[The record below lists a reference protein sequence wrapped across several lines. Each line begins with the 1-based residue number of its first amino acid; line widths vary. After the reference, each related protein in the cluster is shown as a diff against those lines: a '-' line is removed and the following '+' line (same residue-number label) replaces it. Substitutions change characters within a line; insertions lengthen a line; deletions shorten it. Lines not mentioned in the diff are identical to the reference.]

1 MCSHAQQALK
11 DILKEECTLHLVKQ
25 NTYFISDLHLGA
37 PSLEQSQQRERKV
50 VDFLK
55 SIQDDCA
62 TLYIVGDLFDYWFEY
77 KRVVPRGHTRLLGT
91 LATMADKGM
100 KLHVF
105 TGNHDL
111 WMTDY
116 LEEELGATIHHQ
128 PFKVQL
134 GTGQFYIAHGDGL
147 GPGDLKYKT
156 IKRIFTN
163 PLCQWLYRRLH
174 PNFGVGF
181 AARMSRTSRNSQ
193 SEDDHAFLGDKERQ
207 LQHSLSVL
215 ENENIDFFI
224 YGHRHHLK
232 DLPITRERKDGTKI
246 DARYVVLGDWIT
258 LDSFAK
264 WDGTTLTTST
274 YSPEQ

>member
-1 MCSHAQQALK
+1 MFTCATSLK
-11 DILKEECTLHLVKQ
+11 DILKEECTLHFVKQ

-55 SIQDDCA
+55 SIEDDCA

-91 LATMADKGM
+91 LANMADKGM
-100 KLHVF
+100 QLHVF

-116 LEEELGATIHHQ
+116 LEEELGATVHHQ
-128 PFKVQL
+128 PLRIQL
-134 GTGQFYIAHGDGL
+134 GKGQFYIAHGDGL
-147 GPGDLKYKT
+147 GPGDLKYKM

-163 PLCQWLYRRLH
+163 PVCQWLYRRLH

-181 AARMSRTSRNSQ
+181 AARMSRASRNSQ
-193 SEDDHAFLGDKERQ
+193 SDDDHAFLGDKERQ

-215 ENENIDFFI
+215 EKENIDYFI

-246 DARYVVLGDWIT
+246 DSRYVVLGDWISI
-258 LDSFAK
+258 DSFAK

-274 YSPEQ
+274 YSPKQ

>member
-1 MCSHAQQALK
+1 M
-11 DILKEECTLHLVKQ
+11 KEECTLHFVKQ

-55 SIQDDCA
+55 SIEDDCA

-91 LATMADKGM
+91 LANMADKGM
-100 KLHVF
+100 NLHVF

-116 LEEELGATIHHQ
+116 LEEELGAKVHHQ
-128 PFKVQL
+128 PLMIQL

-147 GPGDLKYKT
+147 GPGDLKYKM

-163 PLCQWLYRRLH
+163 PVCQWLYRRLH

-181 AARMSRTSRNSQ
+181 AARMSRASRNSQ
-193 SEDDHAFLGDKERQ
+193 SDDDHAFLGDKERQ

-232 DLPITRERKDGTKI
+232 DLPITHERKDGTKI
-246 DARYVVLGDWIT
+246 DSRYVVLGDWISI
-258 LDSFAK
+258 DSFAK

-274 YSPEQ
+274 YSSKQ

>member
-1 MCSHAQQALK
+1 M
-11 DILKEECTLHLVKQ
+11 KEECTLHFVKQ

-55 SIQDDCA
+55 SIEDDCA
-62 TLYIVGDLFDYWFEY
+62 TLFIVGDLFDYWFEY

-91 LATMADKGM
+91 LANMADKGM
-100 KLHVF
+100 NLHVF

-116 LEEELGATIHHQ
+116 LEEELGATVHHQ
-128 PFKVQL
+128 PLRIQL

-147 GPGDLKYKT
+147 GPGDLKYKM

-163 PLCQWLYRRLH
+163 PVCQWLYRRLH

-181 AARMSRTSRNSQ
+181 AARMSRASRNSQ
-193 SEDDHAFLGDKERQ
+193 SDDDHAFLGDKERQ

-232 DLPITRERKDGTKI
+232 DLPITRKRKDGTKI
-246 DARYVVLGDWIT
+246 DSRYVVLGDWISI
-258 LDSFAK
+258 DSFAK
-264 WDGTTLTTST
+264 WDGTTLTTSS
-274 YSPEQ
+274 YSPKQ

>member
-1 MCSHAQQALK
+1 M
-11 DILKEECTLHLVKQ
+11 KEECTLHFVKQ

-55 SIQDDCA
+55 SIEDDCA

-91 LATMADKGM
+91 LANMADKGM
-100 KLHVF
+100 HLHIF

-116 LEEELGATIHHQ
+116 LEEELGATVHHQ
-128 PFKVQL
+128 PLRIQL
-134 GTGQFYIAHGDGL
+134 GSGQFYIAHGDGL
-147 GPGDLKYKT
+147 GPGDLKYKM

-163 PLCQWLYRRLH
+163 PVCQWLYRRLH

-181 AARMSRTSRNSQ
+181 AARMSRASRNSQ
-193 SEDDHAFLGDKERQ
+193 SDDDHAFLGDKERQ

-232 DLPITRERKDGTKI
+232 DLSITQERKDGTKI
-246 DARYVVLGDWIT
+246 DARYVVLGDWISI
-258 LDSFAK
+258 DSFAK

-274 YSPEQ
+274 YSSKQ

>member
-1 MCSHAQQALK
+1 MFTCATSLK
-11 DILKEECTLHLVKQ
+11 DILKEECTLHFVKQ

-55 SIQDDCA
+55 SIEDDCA

-91 LATMADKGM
+91 LANMADKGM
-100 KLHVF
+100 HLHIF

-116 LEEELGATIHHQ
+116 LEEELGATVHHQ
-128 PFKVQL
+128 PLKIQL

-147 GPGDLKYKT
+147 GPGDLKYKM

-163 PLCQWLYRRLH
+163 PVCQWLYRRLH

-181 AARMSRTSRNSQ
+181 AARMSRASRNSQ
-193 SEDDHAFLGDKERQ
+193 SDDDHAFLGDKERQ

-232 DLPITRERKDGTKI
+232 DLSIACERKDGTKI
-246 DARYVVLGDWIT
+246 DARYVVLGDWISI
-258 LDSFAK
+258 DSFAK

-274 YSPEQ
+274 YSSKQ

>member
-1 MCSHAQQALK
+1 MLTCATSLK
-11 DILKEECTLHLVKQ
+11 DILKEECTLHFVKQ

-55 SIQDDCA
+55 SIEDDCA

-91 LATMADKGM
+91 LANMADKGM
-100 KLHVF
+100 NLHIF

-116 LEEELGATIHHQ
+116 LEEELGATVHHQ
-128 PFKVQL
+128 PLKIQL
-134 GTGQFYIAHGDGL
+134 GEGQFYIAHGDGL
-147 GPGDLKYKT
+147 GPGDRKYKM

-163 PLCQWLYRRLH
+163 PVCQWLYRRLH

-181 AARMSRTSRNSQ
+181 AARMSRASRNSQ
-193 SEDDHAFLGDKERQ
+193 SDDDHAFLGDKERQ

-232 DLPITRERKDGTKI
+232 DLPIKQERKDGTKI
-246 DARYVVLGDWIT
+246 VARYVVLGDWLSI
-258 LDSFAK
+258 DSFAK
-264 WDGTTLTTST
+264 WDGTTLTIST
-274 YSPEQ
+274 YSLTK

>member
-1 MCSHAQQALK
+1 MFTCATSLK
-11 DILKEECTLHLVKQ
+11 DILKEECTLHFVKQ

-55 SIQDDCA
+55 SIEDDCA

-91 LATMADKGM
+91 LANMADKGM
-100 KLHVF
+100 QLHVF

-116 LEEELGATIHHQ
+116 LEEELGATVHHQ
-128 PFKVQL
+128 PLRIQL
-134 GTGQFYIAHGDGL
+134 GKGQFYIAHGDGL
-147 GPGDLKYKT
+147 GPGDLKYKM

-163 PLCQWLYRRLH
+163 PVCQWLYRRLH

-181 AARMSRTSRNSQ
+181 AARMSRASRNSQ
-193 SEDDHAFLGDKERQ
+193 SDDDHAFLGDKERQ

-246 DARYVVLGDWIT
+246 DSRYVVLGDWISI
-258 LDSFAK
+258 DSFAK

-274 YSPEQ
+274 YSPKQ

>member
-1 MCSHAQQALK
+1 VLTCATSLK
-11 DILKEECTLHLVKQ
+11 DILKEECTLHFVKQ

-55 SIQDDCA
+55 SIEDDCA

-91 LATMADKGM
+91 LANMADKGM
-100 KLHVF
+100 NLHVF

-116 LEEELGATIHHQ
+116 LEEELGATVHHQ
-128 PFKVQL
+128 PSRIQL

-147 GPGDLKYKT
+147 GPGDLKYKM

-163 PLCQWLYRRLH
+163 PVCQWLYRRLH
-174 PNFGVGF
+174 PNFGIGF
-181 AARMSRTSRNSQ
+181 AARMSRASRNSQ
-193 SEDDHAFLGDKERQ
+193 SDDDHAFLGDKERQ

-232 DLPITRERKDGTKI
+232 DLPITRKRKDGTKI
-246 DARYVVLGDWIT
+246 DSRYVVLGDWIS

-274 YSPEQ
+274 YSPKQ

>member
-1 MCSHAQQALK
+1 MLTCATSLK
-11 DILKEECTLHLVKQ
+11 DILKEECTLHYVKQ

-55 SIQDDCA
+55 SIEDDCA

-91 LATMADKGM
+91 LANMADKGM
-100 KLHVF
+100 HLHIF

-116 LEEELGATIHHQ
+116 LEEELGATVHHQ
-128 PFKVQL
+128 PLRIQL
-134 GTGQFYIAHGDGL
+134 GTDQFYIAHGDGL
-147 GPGDLKYKT
+147 GPGDLKYKM

-163 PLCQWLYRRLH
+163 RVCQWLYRRLH

-181 AARMSRTSRNSQ
+181 AARMSRASRNSQ
-193 SEDDHAFLGDKERQ
+193 SDDDHAFLGAKERQ

-232 DLPITRERKDGTKI
+232 DLPITRKRKDGTKI
-246 DARYVVLGDWIT
+246 DARYVVLGDWIS

-274 YSPEQ
+274 YSSKK

>member
-1 MCSHAQQALK
+1 MLTCATSLK
-11 DILKEECTLHLVKQ
+11 DILKEECTLHFVKQ

-37 PSLEQSQQRERKV
+37 PSREQSQQRERKV

-55 SIQDDCA
+55 SIEEDCA
-62 TLYIVGDLFDYWFEY
+62 TLYIVGDMFDYWFEY

-91 LATMADKGM
+91 LANMADKGM
-100 KLHVF
+100 NLHVF

-116 LEEELGATIHHQ
+116 LEEELGATVHHQ
-128 PFKVQL
+128 PLRIQL

-147 GPGDLKYKT
+147 GPGDLKYKM

-163 PLCQWLYRRLH
+163 PVCQWLYRRLH

-181 AARMSRTSRNSQ
+181 AARMSRASRNSQ
-193 SEDDHAFLGDKERQ
+193 SDDDHAFLGDKEHQ

-232 DLPITRERKDGTKI
+232 DLPITGERKDGTKI
-246 DARYVVLGDWIT
+246 DARYVVLGDWIS

-274 YSPEQ
+274 YSSKQ